1 MELLQEIANISGKP
15 GLYRIVKP
23 GRTGVIVESLD
34 DVKKREMVNANAK
47 VSVLKEISIYS
58 EDYNK
63 STPLSDI
70 FFKIRELHGEKVE
83 IDIKTVSNKDVF
95 SFFEK
100 IMPDYDREK
109 VYHTDV
115 KKIIQWYNLLSKNLP
130 EIFEVKAASEE
141 AEAEK

>member
-83 IDIKTVSNKDVF
+83 IDVKTVSNKDVF

>member
-70 FFKIRELHGEKVE
+70 FFKIRELHGEKVD
-83 IDIKTVSNKDVF
+83 IDVKTVSNKDVF

-130 EIFEVKAASEE
+130 EVFEVKEASEE